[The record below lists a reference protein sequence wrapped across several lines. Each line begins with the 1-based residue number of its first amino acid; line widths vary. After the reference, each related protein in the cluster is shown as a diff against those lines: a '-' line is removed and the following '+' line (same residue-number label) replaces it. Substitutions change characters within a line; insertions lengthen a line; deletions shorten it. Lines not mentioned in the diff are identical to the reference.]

1 MVNLRA
7 KYEAQKFMTNLM
19 IFSKL
24 IWLIEKFGLTLRDI
38 STNNI

>member
-7 KYEAQKFMTNLM
+7 KKKVIKNMTNLV

>member
-7 KYEAQKFMTNLM
+7 KKKVIKNMTNLV
-19 IFSKL
+19 IFSTL

>member
-7 KYEAQKFMTNLM
+7 KKKVIKNMTNLM